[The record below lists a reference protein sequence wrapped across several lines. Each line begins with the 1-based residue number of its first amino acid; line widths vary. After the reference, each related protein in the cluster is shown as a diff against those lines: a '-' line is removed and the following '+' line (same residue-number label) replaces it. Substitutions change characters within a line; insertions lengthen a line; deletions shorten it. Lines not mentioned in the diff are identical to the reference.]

1 MDAESEDGK
10 GNKRDVSTKIQVDI
24 GAYRDESNT
33 KTTKEQ
39 TNHSLY
45 PQGPMIYCTAID
57 CLPSVHHVV
66 VVIKLT

>member
-39 TNHSLY
+39 TNHSQY
-45 PQGPMIYCTAID
+45 PQGPTIIV
-57 CLPSVHHVV
+57 LPLIAFRQLITSS
-66 VVIKLT
+66 